1 MSDWLCRAIVVTFKM
16 GKYRKLTHTI
26 YYCVYHIVWTPKYRY
41 RVLKGILQ
49 EEVEKE
55 IRTVS
60 DWIGCEIKELN
71 VREDHV
77 HVVVLIPPK
86 VSVSAYVGTVKGKT
100 AIRIFQKYPI
110 MKPKLYWGNHFWA
123 RGYFVNTVGVDED
136 LVRRYVKYQEAEEK
150 REEKQ
155 TKNFNLF

>member
-1 MSDWLCRAIVVTFKM
+1 M

-41 RVLKGILQ
+41 RVLKGVLQ
-49 EEVEKE
+49 EEVERE
-55 IRTVS
+55 IRAVS
-60 DWIGCEIKELN
+60 DWVGCEIKELN

-86 VSVSAYVGTVKGKT
+86 VSVSTYVGTVKGKT
-100 AIRIFQKYPI
+100 AIRIFQKYPM
-110 MKPKLYWGNHFWA
+110 MKPKLYWGSHFWA

-136 LVRRYVKYQEAEEK
+136 LVRRYVKYQESEEK
-150 REEKQ
+150 KEEKH